1 MSASAPSHNANA
13 GTHPVVLLART
24 LAGILGVLAVLAHL
38 PALGVVLAALTGYG
52 AVLVLFRRSWNGAT
66 TPAAKTG

>member
-1 MSASAPSHNANA
+1 MSAPTSAHNA
-13 GTHPVVLLART
+13 GTHPVILLART
-24 LAGILGVLAVLAHL
+24 VAAILGIIAAAAHL
-38 PALGVVLAALTGYG
+38 PAVPVVLAALAGYG

>member
-1 MSASAPSHNANA
+1 MSASAPAHNANA

-24 LAGILGVLAVLAHL
+24 IAAILGILAAVAHL
-38 PALGVVLAALTGYG
+38 PAVAVALAALAGYG

-66 TPAAKTG
+66 TPAA

>member
-1 MSASAPSHNANA
+1 MSASTSAHNANA

-24 LAGILGVLAVLAHL
+24 VAAILGILAAAAHL
-38 PALGVVLAALTGYG
+38 PAVPVVLAALAGYG

-66 TPAAKTG
+66 TPAA

>member
-1 MSASAPSHNANA
+1 MSSSASAHNA

-24 LAGILGVLAVLAHL
+24 IAAILGILAILAHA

-52 AVLVLFRRSWNGAT
+52 AVLVLFRRSWNGTT